1 MGMDLEMFSKGLEKV
16 YSNTQ
21 GTSIVNGRG
30 RTLHCAQGL
39 SKGYMPASKQPQEKN
54 QYAGCGMGVVM
65 LPPVRVSTKR
75 PLKTKHLCGPSGIV
89 GQASTIASKV
99 H

>member
-21 GTSIVNGRG
+21 GKSIANDRG

-39 SKGYMPASKQPQEKN
+39 SKEYMPASKQPQEKN
-54 QYAGCGMGVVM
+54 QNAGCGMGVVM
-65 LPPVRVSTKR
+65 SPPVRVSTKR
-75 PLKTKHLCGPSGIV
+75 PLKAKHLRGPSWIV
-89 GQASTIASKV
+89 G
-99 H
+99 